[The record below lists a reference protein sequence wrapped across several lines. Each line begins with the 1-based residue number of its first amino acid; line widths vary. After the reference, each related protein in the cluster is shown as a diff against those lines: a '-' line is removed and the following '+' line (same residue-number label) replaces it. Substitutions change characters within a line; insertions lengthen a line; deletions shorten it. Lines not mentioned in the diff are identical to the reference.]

1 MAGVTY
7 RDEIVI
13 YRVIGPAAEEARP
26 FLTKL
31 KEWLKAEFDQQEIL
45 IVERAV
51 ETL

>member
-13 YRVIGPAAEEARP
+13 YRVIGPVAEEGRA
-26 FLTKL
+26 FLAKL
-31 KEWLKAEFDQQEIL
+31 EWLKAEFDQQEIL

-51 ETL
+51 EML